1 MIALG
6 VARLALFAATGLA
19 FGIGLFGSQHRR
31 LLAALA
37 GAAFVANLGWFAVL
51 TAQIFDVPLMG
62 LSIDALVTALAMPAI
77 GPAFAARTL
86 LLLALNFA
94 SRWRWPARALAAA
107 ALASLAW
114 TGHAGAA
121 PLPRLAAGI
130 AHLLAAGAWA
140 GAVAALW
147 LGIKR
152 GEPDSAAR
160 AAAFARPGA
169 LIVAVLAGTG
179 VIAVIGLAG
188 EATWPQLAGA
198 AWAWLIAAKL
208 LMFAGT
214 LGLAWRHRTRL
225 VPAFAAGHPG
235 AAARLRASLAAEA
248 VLLLGI
254 FAAVAFAGQLDPAG
268 G

>member
-6 VARLALFAATGLA
+6 VARLALFAAVGLV
-19 FGIGLFGSQHRR
+19 FGIGLFGAHHRR

-37 GAAFVANLGWFAVL
+37 VVAFMANLGWFAVL
-51 TAQIFDVPLMG
+51 TAQMFEVPLVA
-62 LSIDALVTALAMPAI
+62 LSVDPLVTALSMPAI
-77 GPAFAARTL
+77 GPAFGVRAL
-86 LLLALNFA
+86 LLLVLIVA
-94 SRWRWPARALAAA
+94 SRWRWPARVLAAA

-130 AHLLAAGAWA
+130 AHLLAAGAWI

-147 LGIKR
+147 LGVAR
-152 GEPDSAAR
+152 GEPSATAR

-169 LIVAVLAGTG
+169 LIVAVLAATG
-179 VIAVIGLAG
+179 VVAFIGLAG
-188 EATWPQLAGA
+188 DA
-198 AWAWLIAAKL
+198 AWAQLVGAPWGWLIAAKL
-208 LMFAGT
+208 LLFAGT

-225 VPAFAAGHPG
+225 VPAYADGKPG
-235 AAARLRASLAAEA
+235 AAARLRASLALEM

-254 FAAVAFAGQLDPAG
+254 FVAVALAGQLDPAG
-268 G
+268 S